1 MTQVNA
7 QTYKVPVPVPLD
19 VTVSAFVHLKK
30 QSAGSPKGDVV
41 YVHGAT
47 FPSDLSVFYRFDG
60 KSWADALNAAG
71 FNVWGF
77 DFVGYGHSSRYG
89 QELTQP
95 RGTAQEALP
104 QLLTAVA
111 HVRSQNGGRK
121 VHLLAH
127 SWGSVVAAQAA
138 VAQPTWFERLALF
151 GPPTVRTLQLPS
163 TALPPARPVS
173 IWDQYRRFI
182 EDVPRNH
189 PQVLLER
196 HFEVWA
202 KAYLATDPTSQDRVP
217 ASVMVPSGPI
227 ADLTALWQGKP
238 LYTPQYIKLP
248 TLLVRG
254 EWDSVFNDAD
264 AAQLLSMLGS
274 AVKRDIKIRKGTH
287 LMHLEESRVE
297 LYNAVNDF
305 FIKAT
310 P

>member
-104 QLLTAVA
+104 QLL
-111 HVRSQNGGRK
+111 
-121 VHLLAH
+121 
-127 SWGSVVAAQAA
+127 AA
-138 VAQPTWFERLALF
+138 VATRSKPERRAQGTFTRSFL
-151 GPPTVRTLQLPS
+151 GQCGGS
-163 TALPPARPVS
+163 TS
-173 IWDQYRRFI
+173 C
-182 EDVPRNH
+182 
-189 PQVLLER
+189 
-196 HFEVWA
+196 
-202 KAYLATDPTSQDRVP
+202 
-217 ASVMVPSGPI
+217 GC
-227 ADLTALWQGKP
+227 TAN
-238 LYTPQYIKLP
+238 
-248 TLLVRG
+248 V
-254 EWDSVFNDAD
+254 V
-264 AAQLLSMLGS
+264 
-274 AVKRDIKIRKGTH
+274 
-287 LMHLEESRVE
+287 
-297 LYNAVNDF
+297 
-305 FIKAT
+305 
-310 P
+310 